1 MRLNKILSLL
11 CCFCLL
17 SFLPVSA
24 DAAIGVSAEAAVL
37 MCADN
42 GEVIYAVNEHKQLS
56 MASTTKIMTS
66 LLLLEEK
73 TPFREVVVTKQMAS
87 IEGTSMGLLPG
98 DTVDFDALA
107 HGMLLASGNDAANTA
122 AIVLGGNAEN
132 FAVMMNRRA
141 DEIGMDNT
149 NFVTASGLDDE
160 EHYSTAY
167 DMALL
172 ACEALENPEFRS
184 ICAKKTATLCYGNPP
199 YSRTL
204 TNHNRLLWSYS
215 HTIGVKT
222 GFTKKSGRCLVSA
235 AERDGITL
243 VAVTLN
249 DRDDWNDH
257 INMFEYGFSQ
267 VKKSEVFPDLSSVL
281 LPVVGS
287 DASSVTVELDSVPAI
302 VSNFPVEYKVYLRQF
317 EYAPINSGEC
327 VGYVEYI
334 SNGKVCGQS
343 SIVASEDAPFKS
355 IVESSESQKPVQS
368 NQNFFERVINR
379 IKSAFISLF
388 CGD

>member
-1 MRLNKILSLL
+1 MLVFSVK
-11 CCFCLL
+11 
-17 SFLPVSA
+17 A
-24 DAAIGVSAEAAVL
+24 DASIGVSAEAAVL

-42 GEVIYAVNEHKQLS
+42 GEVIYALNEHKQLS

-73 TPFREVVVTKQMAS
+73 TPFREVKVTKQMAS

-98 DTVDFDALA
+98 DTVNFDALA

-122 AIVLGGNAEN
+122 ALVIGGSAEN

-141 DEIGMDNT
+141 DEIGMENT

-172 ACEALENPEFRS
+172 AVEALENPEFRN
-184 ICAKKTATLCYGNPP
+184 ICSKKNATLFYGNPP

-267 VKKSEVFPDLSSVL
+267 VRKSDVSPDLSSVSL
-281 LPVVGS
+281 AVVGS
-287 DASSVTVELDSVPAI
+287 DVPCVGVTVDSVPAI
-302 VSNFPVEYKVYLRQF
+302 VSDFPVECKVYLRQF
-317 EYAPINSGEC
+317 EYAPVNSGDC
-327 VGYVEYI
+327 VGYVEYV
-334 SNGKVCGQS
+334 SNGNVCGQS
-343 SIVASEDAPFKS
+343 VILAAQDALVKETKEPS
-355 IVESSESQKPVQS
+355 NPQGSVQEE
-368 NQNFFERVINR
+368 QNFLERVINR
-379 IKSAFISLF
+379 VKLAVISLF

>member
-1 MRLNKILSLL
+1 M
-11 CCFCLL
+11 
-17 SFLPVSA
+17 
-24 DAAIGVSAEAAVL
+24 L

-42 GEVIYAVNEHKQLS
+42 GEVIFAVNEHKQLS

-73 TPFREVVVTKQMAS
+73 TPFREVNVTKQMVS

-98 DTVDFDALA
+98 DTVNFDALA

-122 AIVLGGNAEN
+122 ALVIGGSAES

-141 DEIGMDNT
+141 EEIGMDNT

-172 ACEALENPEFRS
+172 AVEALENPEFRS
-184 ICAKKTATLCYGNPP
+184 ICAKKTAALCYGNPP
-199 YSRTL
+199 YIRTL

-257 INMFEYGFSQ
+257 INMFEYGFSK
-267 VKKSEVFPDLSSVL
+267 VKKSEVSPDLSSVSL
-281 LPVVGS
+281 AVVGS
-287 DASSVTVELDSVPAI
+287 DVPCVGVTVDGIPAI
-302 VSNFPVEYKVYLRQF
+302 VSDFPVEYKVYLSQF
-317 EYAPINSGEC
+317 EYAPVNSGDC
-327 VGYVEYI
+327 VGYVEYV
-334 SNGKVCGQS
+334 SNGNVCGRS
-343 SIVASEDAPFKS
+343 SILAAQDAFAKM
-355 IVESSESQKPVQS
+355 ITESSESQDSVQEE
-368 NQNFFERVINR
+368 QNFFERVINR
-379 IKSAFISLF
+379 AKSALISLF

>member
-1 MRLNKILSLL
+1 
-11 CCFCLL
+11 
-17 SFLPVSA
+17 
-24 DAAIGVSAEAAVL
+24 

-42 GEVIYAVNEHKQLS
+42 GEAIYALNEHKQLS
-56 MASTTKIMTS
+56 MASTTKIMTA

-73 TPFREVVVTKQMAS
+73 TPFREVKVTKQMTS

-98 DTVDFDALA
+98 DTVNFDALA

-122 AIVLGGNAEN
+122 ALVIGGSAEN

-141 DEIGMDNT
+141 DEIGMENT

-172 ACEALENPEFRS
+172 AVEALENPEFRN
-184 ICAKKTATLCYGNPP
+184 ICSKKNAILFYGNPP

-267 VKKSEVFPDLSSVL
+267 VRKSDVSPDLSSVSL
-281 LPVVGS
+281 AVVGS
-287 DASSVTVELDSVPAI
+287 DVPCVGVTVDSVPAI
-302 VSNFPVEYKVYLRQF
+302 VSDFPVECKVYLRQF
-317 EYAPINSGEC
+317 EYAPVNSGDC
-327 VGYVEYI
+327 VGYVEYV
-334 SNGKVCGQS
+334 SNGNVCGQS
-343 SIVASEDAPFKS
+343 VILAAQDALVKETKEPS
-355 IVESSESQKPVQS
+355 NPQGSVQEE
-368 NQNFFERVINR
+368 QNFLERVINR
-379 IKSAFISLF
+379 VKLAVISLF